1 MSATTLLEVS
11 TLGRFEVHRGQES
24 LAGGNWSRRK
34 VRDLFKLLLSVDQHR
49 LHREQVQEI
58 LWPASLLEQA
68 SNSFGKTLYLLR
80 RAFEPDLTAGKG
92 GASIYILLDRDT
104 VMLLPEHMRIDADH
118 FETAAKQLQGRLRN
132 HAAWQD
138 EALLDECER
147 VLSLY
152 GGDFLPEDLYEDW
165 ATRRRDRLR
174 RLYCS
179 LLENAAE
186 LSLLHAKGQR
196 AAEYL
201 LTLLEYNPADE
212 QTHRQLMQTY
222 ARMGRRSDA
231 VNQYQRLRDVLREE
245 LRTNPLPET
254 TELFRAI
261 QAGRVH
267 VDLMDTRPS
276 SGPLAPSPRQHVH
289 AGSEAHVAADR
300 SETEEQPQAHLH
312 NHEPGMATPPL
323 ETGQAQNATIQ
334 AAQSEVRQQGEA
346 EESSAA
352 SQLDPERILRAELVG
367 REEEMARLQRAY
379 QQARGAGRRVCFI
392 SGEPGIGKSRLAQE
406 FTAWGEAQQAIVLW
420 GYCYEMSGSLPYQ
433 PIADAISAHV
443 RTCSPQQLRQLLGSS
458 AADLA
463 KIAPEVR
470 FKLPDLPQP
479 EPLGPEAERRNLYSA
494 VAHYFNALA
503 AERPLILILDDLQWA
518 DAATMQLLNFLTVQ
532 SVAVS
537 PSDNPAVSNRQ
548 SAPLYIPLYR
558 ADEVQEG
565 HPLRG
570 LIASLARGGMGEE
583 LRLQRLSEAQVH
595 QLLVNMAGH
604 DVRPVFA
611 SEIYRQT
618 EGNPFFIGEAIR
630 TLILEGKIKRNGDRW
645 QATVG
650 IEELGIPASVRLLI
664 ERRLVHL
671 SPECRASMALASV
684 LGRQFSST
692 LLSSAS
698 KLAEDMVAA
707 HIDEA
712 MQAQILTPLAG
723 SLTAKVTDSEREDE
737 ENALNSLNALN
748 RQEDSDLAFTHDKI
762 REVLYQSLN
771 PLRRRALHRQ
781 AALAIEARYAGVLQ
795 PYYST
800 LAYHYQMAEDAPQ
813 AVSYLMKAT
822 EVATSVYAF
831 LNAASYLRTM
841 LDLLIGEEERPRRAE
856 LLQHLSG
863 ILLYTGRLDDAI
875 SAGLAAAL
883 LWRDLGDSMRQA
895 EVYLDVSF
903 LGHWQGREQESI
915 KYIKSALECLERT
928 PGEIRLLAKAYT
940 QWGLAATVMGEP
952 TLAREK
958 LRQADELLQQSGVG
972 DPFISVVS
980 LWSLSWCAYLTET
993 PQQMLTYA
1001 LQGVEVC
1008 RTFHKPDW
1016 EPMMN
1021 YSAAWACMLLGR
1033 LAEGTQLAQEGL
1045 QKAQQHGVVGAQ
1057 GWANLVLAF
1066 LAIQRGN
1073 WDEARSYGERANAIA
1088 TVLQDAD
1095 LQARVLWSRSV
1106 CSGWENDWQ
1115 RAVTDILQALET
1127 AKKEGETSLVYPY
1140 LLAQAAKAHLYVDR
1154 LDEAQHYL
1162 NQARELSLGRQY
1174 RQLPALIQ
1182 RLQGRLWQARG
1193 WFDEAQ
1199 VCFERA
1205 LSALQTLDDPVEYA
1219 RTQEAYGLLYLM
1231 RSQAGDA
1238 ARARQLLES
1247 ARQTF
1252 RRLGVNG

>member
-1 MSATTLLEVS
+1 MIGATTLLEVS
-11 TLGRFEVHRGQES
+11 TLGRFEVHRGQEP
-24 LAGGNWSRRK
+24 LVGGNWSRRK
-34 VRDLFKLLLSVDQHR
+34 VRDLFKLLLSAEQHR

-58 LWPASLLEQA
+58 LWPASPLEQA
-68 SNSFGKTLYLLR
+68 GNSFGKTLYLLR
-80 RAFEPDLTAGKG
+80 RALEPELAAGKG
-92 GASIYILLDRDT
+92 SASIYVLLDRDT
-104 VMLLPEHMRIDADH
+104 VMLLPEHMRIDADL
-118 FETAAKQLQGRLRN
+118 FEITAKQLQGRLRSRS
-132 HAAWQD
+132 ARQD
-138 EALLDECER
+138 EVLLDECER
-147 VLSLY
+147 VLNLY

-179 LLENAAE
+179 LLESAAE
-186 LSLLHAKGQR
+186 LALAHTKGQR
-196 AAEYL
+196 ACEYL

-222 ARMGRRSDA
+222 ARMGRRRDA

-254 TELFRAI
+254 TELFRFI
-261 QAGRVH
+261 QAGRVP
-267 VDLMDTRPS
+267 VDLMDTRPPGNPLT
-276 SGPLAPSPRQHVH
+276 SGDASDAKQHAHAESDMSIASREPESGKQPTARPHDPERSPVAPS
-289 AGSEAHVAADR
+289 
-300 SETEEQPQAHLH
+300 
-312 NHEPGMATPPL
+312 L
-323 ETGQAQNATIQ
+323 ETMPTSNHA
-334 AAQSEVRQQGEA
+334 AAQSELQSEM
-346 EESSAA
+346 EEPATDA
-352 SQLDPERILRAELVG
+352 SQLDPDRILRAALVG
-367 REEEMARLQRAY
+367 REEEIARLQRAY
-379 QQARGAGRRVCFI
+379 QQAGAGQRRVCFI

-406 FTAWGEAQQAIVLW
+406 FTTWGETQQATVLW

-433 PIADAISAHV
+433 PIADAISSHV
-443 RTCSPQQLRQLLGSS
+443 RACSPQQLRQLLGSS
-458 AADLA
+458 AVDLV
-463 KIAPEVR
+463 KIAPEIR
-470 FKLPDLPQP
+470 FKLPDLPSP

-518 DAATMQLLNFLTVQ
+518 DAATMQLLNFLTLQ
-532 SVAVS
+532 STAS
-537 PSDNPAVSNRQ
+537 GPADSSTVGSRQ
-548 SAPLYIPLYR
+548 AAPLYIPLYR
-558 ADEVQEG
+558 ADEVHEG
-565 HPLRG
+565 HPLRS
-570 LIASLARGGMGEE
+570 LVASLSRSGMGEE

-604 DVRPVFA
+604 EVRPVF
-611 SEIYRQT
+611 SGEIYRQT

-645 QATVG
+645 QATVS

-671 SPECRASMALASV
+671 SPECRASMALAAV
-684 LGRQFSST
+684 LGRQFSSA
-692 LLSSAS
+692 LLSQAS
-698 KLAEDMVAA
+698 KLTEDLLAA

-712 MQAQILTPLAG
+712 IQAQVLTPLGG
-723 SLTAKVTDSEREDE
+723 SLTARPPDSGREDA
-737 ENALNSLNALN
+737 ENALK

-781 AALAIEARYAGVLQ
+781 AALAIEARYADALQ

-813 AVSYLMKAT
+813 AVSYLLKAT

-831 LNAASYLRTM
+831 LNAASYLKTV
-841 LDLLIGEEERPRRAE
+841 LDLLTGEEERPRRAE
-856 LLQHLSG
+856 LLQRLSG
-863 ILLYTGRLDDAI
+863 ILLYTGRLDEAI
-875 SAGLAAAL
+875 NAGQAAAL
-883 LWRDLGDSMRQA
+883 LWRDLGQAARQA
-895 EVYLDVSF
+895 EVYLDLSF
-903 LGHWQGREQESI
+903 LGHWQGRELESVR
-915 KYIKSALECLERT
+915 YIKEALACLERA
-928 PGEIRLLAKAYT
+928 PGETLLLAKAYV

-952 TLAREK
+952 VLAREK
-958 LRQADELLQQSGVG
+958 LRQADELHGQSGES
-972 DPFISVVS
+972 DPFIPVVS

-993 PQQMLTYA
+993 PEQMLSYA
-1001 LQGVEVC
+1001 RQGAEVC
-1008 RTFHKPDW
+1008 RSSHKPDW

-1033 LAEGTQLAQEGL
+1033 LAEGEQLAQEAL

-1073 WDEARSYGERANAIA
+1073 WEEARTCGERANAIA
-1088 TVLQDAD
+1088 TMLHDAD

-1106 CSGWENDWQ
+1106 CAGWENDWS
-1115 RAVTDILQALET
+1115 RAVTDILQALEV
-1127 AKKEGETSLVYPY
+1127 AKKEGETSMVYPH
-1140 LLAQAAKAHLYVDR
+1140 LLAQAAKAHLYIDK

-1162 NQARELSLGRQY
+1162 NQARELSLSRQY

-1193 WFDEAQ
+1193 WFDEAE

-1205 LSALQTLDDPVEYA
+1205 LNALQTLGDPIEYA

-1231 RSQAGDA
+1231 RNHAGDA